1 MDMFMGRMDIAVEH
15 GADVAIFVH
24 NLVYWVEKNA
34 ANGKHFHDGRFWTY
48 NSIKALCEMYPLWSA
63 SQIRTITQKA
73 EKAGLIVTGNYNAK
87 PMDRTMWYSPSD
99 EVLRLYGLEKY
110 TTPICEKS
118 QMDLSEIANP
128 FAKNSKAIP
137 RSIPSIYQDTPC
149 SPPEGDGP
157 QSAEKPKGKRGRKA
171 KAVPEWEP
179 ERFEKFW
186 QAYPRDEDRA
196 KAVEQ
201 WDALPKDKA
210 LMASHGG
217 DEKKLLDEI
226 ALGLKRHLAC
236 PDWKA
241 EIGIPYAFR
250 WLRDRRWTEKAKT
263 GGQAAPMPTPPRRSH
278 TEIIN
283 GEEVTIFEQ

>member
-34 ANGKHFHDGRFWTY
+34 ANGKHYHDGRYWTY
-48 NSIKALCEMYPLWSA
+48 NSIKALGEMYPLWSA
-63 SQIRTITQKA
+63 SQIRTITKKA
-73 EKAGLIVTGNYNAK
+73 EDAGLIVTGNYNAK

-99 EVLRLYGLEKY
+99 EVMKLYGLEKY
-110 TTPICEKS
+110 TSPICEKS
-118 QMDLSEIANP
+118 QMDLPEIANP
-128 FAKNSKAIP
+128 FAKNRTA
-137 RSIPSIYQDTPC
+137 IPSIYQENNNTPY
-149 SPPEGDGP
+149 SPPEGDGA
-157 QSAEKPKGKRGRKA
+157 QSAEKPKGKRSRKA

-201 WDALPKDKA
+201 WDALPQDKA
-210 LMASHGG
+210 LMKRHGG

-250 WLRDRRWTEKAKT
+250 WLRDRKWTEKAKVA
-263 GGQAAPMPTPPRRSH
+263 GQAAPMPTPPRRSH
-278 TEIIN
+278 IEIID
-283 GEEVTIFEQ
+283 GEEVTVFD

>member
-34 ANGKHFHDGRFWTY
+34 ANGKHYHDGRYWTY
-48 NSIKALCEMYPLWSA
+48 NSIKALVEMYPMWSA
-63 SQIRTITQKA
+63 SQIRTITKKA
-73 EKAGLIVTGNYNAK
+73 EEAGLIVTGNYNAK

-99 EVLRLYGLEKY
+99 EVMKLYGLEKY
-110 TTPICEKS
+110 TSPICEKS
-118 QMDLSEIANP
+118 QMDLPEIANP
-128 FAKNSKAIP
+128 FAKNRTA
-137 RSIPSIYQDTPC
+137 IPSIYQENNNTPY
-149 SPPEGDGP
+149 SPPEGDGA
-157 QSAEKPKGKRGRKA
+157 QSVEKPKGKRSRKA

-201 WDALPKDKA
+201 WDALSQDKA
-210 LMASHGG
+210 LMARHGG

-250 WLRDRRWTEKAKT
+250 WLRDRKWTEKAKAA
-263 GGQAAPMPTPPRRSH
+263 GQAVPMPTPPRRSH
-278 TEIIN
+278 IEIID
-283 GEEVTIFEQ
+283 GEEVTVFD